1 MRSETTPCR
10 RPALRASR
18 KALSWLVRVFAAIR
32 GLYSQSRRPA
42 QHGAQKPVQFG
53 SGPIVFVPVAKE
65 ATKVDQFDAPWKIA
79 VERFLQ
85 PLLQLCFPAVHA
97 PIDWQ
102 HPPEFLDTELQQ
114 LGPEHEQGS
123 RTVDKL
129 VKVRRLDGQEQ
140 WLFIHLE
147 IQAQP
152 DPQFPQRMWVY
163 YYRLYDKHG
172 PGVVSLAILA
182 DAQPNW
188 RPRCYET
195 EIAGCRL
202 RLEFPV
208 FKVLNLRGAEEVFER
223 TGNPFAL
230 VVAAQLV
237 ALATRGDSL
246 ARYQGRFR
254 LIRHLRR
261 EGIERK
267 DLQELWRVIHVL
279 TQLPRELEL
288 RFKAELATL
297 PASEGFMTT
306 TKLITPWE
314 EIAME
319 EGLAKGLAE
328 GRVEGLIEG
337 LVSALET
344 RFGALPEA
352 LRAKLEEIGDESR
365 LRHAMRLAI
374 TEPTLDRFL
383 AKI

>member
-1 MRSETTPCR
+1 MI
-10 RPALRASR
+10 A
-18 KALSWLVRVFAAIR
+18 VR
-32 GLYSQSRRPA
+32 
-42 QHGAQKPVQFG
+42 QKPVQAG
-53 SGPIVFVPVAKE
+53 PGPILSIAVAKE
-65 ATKVDQFDAPWKIA
+65 ATSTDQFDAPWKIA

-97 PIDWQ
+97 AIDWQ
-102 HPPEFLDTELQQ
+102 HSPEFLDTELQQ
-114 LGPEHEQGS
+114 LGPEHDQGS

-129 VKVRRLDGQEQ
+129 VKVHRLDGQEQ
-140 WLFIHLE
+140 WLFIHIE

-152 DPQFPQRMWVY
+152 ESQFPYRMWVY
-163 YYRLYDKHG
+163 YYRLCDKHG

-182 DAQPNW
+182 DGDPTW
-188 RPRCYET
+188 RPHAYET
-195 EIAGCRL
+195 EMVGCRL
-202 RLEFPV
+202 KFEFPV
-208 FKVLNLRGAEEVFER
+208 FKVLEFTQAEEIFER
-223 TGNPFAL
+223 SGNPFAL
-230 VVAAQLV
+230 VLAAHRL
-237 ALATRGDSL
+237 ALETKRDPL
-246 ARYQGRFR
+246 ARYEGRFR

-267 DLQELWRVIHVL
+267 HLQELWRVIHVL
-279 TQLPRELEL
+279 TRLPRELEL

-319 EGLAKGLAE
+319 EGLAKG
-328 GRVEGLIEG
+328 RVEGLIEG

-352 LRAKLEEIGDESR
+352 LRAQLEEIGDEPR